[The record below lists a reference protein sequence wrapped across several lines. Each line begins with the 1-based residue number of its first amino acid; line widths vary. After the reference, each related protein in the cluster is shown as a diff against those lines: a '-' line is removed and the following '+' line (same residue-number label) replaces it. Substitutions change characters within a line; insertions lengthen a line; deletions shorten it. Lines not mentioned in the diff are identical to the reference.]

1 MHIRPLQISDYTVFL
16 DIMNDFRETTF
27 TLEQMQE
34 VIYNQKNL
42 EIFLLEHDKQVIGA
56 GSILFETKFI
66 HNISIY
72 AHIED
77 IVIKKEYRGNNY
89 GKILVD
95 NLITICQDK
104 KCYKILL
111 DCESALVPF
120 YSKCGLKNNGHQ
132 MVKYL

>member
-89 GKILVD
+89 GKVLVE
-95 NLITICQDK
+95 NLIAICQDK

-120 YSKCGLKNNGHQ
+120 YNKCGLINNGHQ

>member
-89 GKILVD
+89 GKVLVE
-95 NLITICQDK
+95 NLIAICQDK

-111 DCESALVPF
+111 DCESALVP
-120 YSKCGLKNNGHQ
+120 L
-132 MVKYL
+132 

>member
-16 DIMNDFRETTF
+16 GIMNDFRETTF
-27 TLEQMQE
+27 TLKQMQE

-89 GKILVD
+89 GKVLVE
-95 NLITICQDK
+95 NLIAICQDK

-120 YSKCGLKNNGHQ
+120 YSKCGLINNGHQ